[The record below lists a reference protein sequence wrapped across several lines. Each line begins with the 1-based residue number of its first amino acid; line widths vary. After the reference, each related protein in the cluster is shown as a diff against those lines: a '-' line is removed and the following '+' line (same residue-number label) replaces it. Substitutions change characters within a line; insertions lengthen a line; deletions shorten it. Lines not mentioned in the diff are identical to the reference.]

1 MFYSKSVIMSWTY
14 LYRANSTLPTS
25 TSNVTPKFTQTDES
39 AASTSTVDR
48 ESFQNNSCPAVPEPS
63 SLLSLQISL
72 AIFVLIAVVATAIS
86 TYLYLRLNGNKG
98 FLFKCF
104 TPKSTGHIVSM
115 KVVEG
120 TTCSADA
127 YTDLGLENIASE
139 NENQYDPLSCQEN
152 YINVNI
158 VV

>member
-1 MFYSKSVIMSWTY
+1 MSMQVI
-14 LYRANSTLPTS
+14 
-25 TSNVTPKFTQTDES
+25 
-39 AASTSTVDR
+39 
-48 ESFQNNSCPAVPEPS
+48 
-63 SLLSLQISL
+63 LLHFFCQIP
-72 AIFVLIAVVATAIS
+72 V
-86 TYLYLRLNGNKG
+86 
-98 FLFKCF
+98 KCF
-104 TPKSTGHIVSM
+104 TPKSIGHIVSM

-158 VV
+158 V